1 MYRYVVYGT
10 YGWLLLGGTMHLAID
25 VVSQYVRGK
34 THTRTRDDVVF
45 WDAHC
50 IWTQSNL
57 LRFVGTLGR

>member
-34 THTRTRDDVVF
+34 RTPGPRRR
-45 WDAHC
+45 C
-50 IWTQSNL
+50 IL
-57 LRFVGTLGR
+57 GCTLHMDSVKSS